1 VTEIASDILRKIDDL
16 QLSYIDALDSRAM
29 DRWLDAFDAVGA
41 YACRTAE
48 SEEANLPVSLI
59 LDDCRARLED
69 RVKFI
74 TQVWAGTYQD
84 YRTRHVTQRVACR
97 EEAPGLYAVR
107 SNFIITYTSKDNG
120 RSELFSSG
128 VYLDQV
134 VIADGQARFRSK
146 TAVTDVPILP
156 HYMVYPL

>member
-1 VTEIASDILRKIDDL
+1 VTDIASDVLRKIDEL
-16 QLSYIDALDSRAM
+16 QARYIDALDSKAM
-29 DRWLDAFDAVGA
+29 DLWLAAFDAQGSYV
-41 YACRTAE
+41 CRTAE

-59 LDDCRARLED
+59 LDDCRERLED

-84 YRTRHVTQRVACR
+84 YRTRHIVQRIACR
-97 EEAPGLYAVR
+97 REGPDLYAVR
-107 SNFIITYTSKDNG
+107 SNFIVTYTSKDAG

-134 VIADGQARFRSK
+134 VIEAGNALFRSK
-146 TAVTDVPILP
+146 IAITDVPILP